1 MDADVDALE
10 GDLRMQ
16 DYPIEDSE
24 DGEPGVATLVKEL
37 SQGRW
42 KDTDNPWPQSE
53 EEWLEQQ
60 RNDQYCA
67 ILLEKIQES
76 QHRVYLGRDADDCF
90 YRDPMKNGKLG
101 PVRRRYFTETQNTHH
116 QVVSTKEIWREQIV
130 VPSNLIRQCIAF
142 HHEGL
147 AHPGRT
153 RTIQAVQSR
162 YYWPT
167 IRRDC
172 TNYLHQCHYC
182 DARKAFHRRP
192 KIPVQSY
199 DKPVRPFYRMHM
211 DLTGK
216 LNSTKDGM
224 QYILVFKCAMTKWVE
239 IFALMDKSA
248 EEVVKCLRDEVIM
261 RHGAPAEIITDRG
274 NEFFNTTMAQI
285 VKLLAIPRHVKTTA
299 YNPRSDGMAEKQ
311 MSTLKD
317 QLVAFTNKYQRDW
330 DEHLALIAGMYR
342 MTVNAATG
350 YSPFFLL
357 YGREPE
363 MPHDTHIREIAEKD
377 DLVQYVKGMTEVMQD
392 VWSGVSTRV
401 LHNTQEFN
409 KIPREPLRF
418 KPYKVG
424 EYFMLK
430 CHPKRY
436 YIDTAKKEKTKIL
449 AKLQY
454 RWVGPY
460 RITRV
465 LSPVLYE
472 AFVHGRIIRVHAVN
486 MKPKTETWSD
496 EWMQAD
502 EGIRDEQSWSK
513 VLKKIFERSN
523 EPRPIDEEG
532 GG

>member
-1 MDADVDALE
+1 
-10 GDLRMQ
+10 
-16 DYPIEDSE
+16 
-24 DGEPGVATLVKEL
+24 
-37 SQGRW
+37 
-42 KDTDNPWPQSE
+42 
-53 EEWLEQQ
+53 
-60 RNDQYCA
+60 
-67 ILLEKIQES
+67 
-76 QHRVYLGRDADDCF
+76 
-90 YRDPMKNGKLG
+90 
-101 PVRRRYFTETQNTHH
+101 
-116 QVVSTKEIWREQIV
+116 
-130 VPSNLIRQCIAF
+130 
-142 HHEGL
+142 
-147 AHPGRT
+147 
-153 RTIQAVQSR
+153 
-162 YYWPT
+162 
-167 IRRDC
+167 
-172 TNYLHQCHYC
+172 
-182 DARKAFHRRP
+182 
-192 KIPVQSY
+192 
-199 DKPVRPFYRMHM
+199 
-211 DLTGK
+211 
-216 LNSTKDGM
+216 M

-311 MSTLKD
+311 MNTLKD

-342 MTVNAATG
+342 MTINAATG

-513 VLKKIFERSN
+513 VLKKIFERGN